1 MEAIVMESEE
11 DSSMETGWISERESG
26 RGELTRVELAV
37 MEETEEEWMEDML

>member
-1 MEAIVMESEE
+1 MEVRKVKGEAIVME
-11 DSSMETGWISERESG
+11 SERESG